1 MKKLDSAYFGMIPSE
16 VRYNKELKP
25 SHKLL
30 YAEITACLGG
40 DGVCTRSNLYFSK
53 VLNMSKGTVS
63 NYLNTLRKLG
73 FINVTIEN
81 EEGTMKFLN
90 RYIVPTYTSGRVGV
104 EESNENTHTSDNVG
118 VSDSSPLRDAQNSTS
133 RNGTLLYNNNN
144 INTIYKK
151 HQAMD
156 TPLNKNIND
165 EQKNALYKIVHNFYT
180 VQKSIYPD
188 MIKNEDVNGSINVLY
203 DLIRIDGYQYESV
216 RDSIQWAIE
225 DPFWGSNL
233 FSLKTLRNKS
243 SNGLSKFQNLHHR
256 YKSQ

>member
-1 MKKLDSAYFGMIPSE
+1 
-16 VRYNKELKP
+16 
-25 SHKLL
+25 
-30 YAEITACLGG
+30 
-40 DGVCTRSNLYFSK
+40 
-53 VLNMSKGTVS
+53 
-63 NYLNTLRKLG
+63 
-73 FINVTIEN
+73 
-81 EEGTMKFLN
+81 
-90 RYIVPTYTSGRVGV
+90 
-104 EESNENTHTSDNVG
+104 
-118 VSDSSPLRDAQNSTS
+118 
-133 RNGTLLYNNNN
+133 
-144 INTIYKK
+144 
-151 HQAMD
+151 MD